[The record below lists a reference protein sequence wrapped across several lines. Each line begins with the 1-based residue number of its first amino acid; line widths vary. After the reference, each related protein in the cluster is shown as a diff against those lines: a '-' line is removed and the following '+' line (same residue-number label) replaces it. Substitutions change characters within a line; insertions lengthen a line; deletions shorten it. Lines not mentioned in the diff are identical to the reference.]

1 MAALETTATIPR
13 NAPMVEKGRFDE
25 AVPLI
30 FNFKPDI
37 TVLSV
42 FFRLLGT
49 SLILSAALMWLIPGV
64 DGDAQM
70 VLIKLGFSVFLMFCG
85 LAVLMYNH
93 PDARPDAYFDPIRRE
108 VRVLQR
114 NSKGRPQTVLRRSY
128 DTLGAV
134 RFHDKNVELHDMDGS
149 VLMRLTLGSSDARH
163 ALRQQL
169 SGVVPIAS

>member
-1 MAALETTATIPR
+1 MAALSTTARIPGGAPLSTG
-13 NAPMVEKGRFDE
+13 NAFEE

-30 FNFKPDI
+30 FNFKPDV
-37 TVLSV
+37 TVVSV
-42 FFRLLGT
+42 FLRILGT
-49 SLILSAALMWLIPGV
+49 ALILSAALMWILPGV
-64 DGDAQM
+64 EGDAQM
-70 VLIKLGFSVFLMFCG
+70 VLIKLGFSIFLLFCG
-85 LAVLMYNH
+85 LAVLMWNH

-134 RFHDKNVELHDMDGS
+134 KFHDKLVELHDMDGS
-149 VLMRLTLGSSDARH
+149 ILMRLTLGSADARH

>member
-1 MAALETTATIPR
+1 
-13 NAPMVEKGRFDE
+13 MV
-25 AVPLI
+25 
-30 FNFKPDI
+30 
-37 TVLSV
+37 SV
-42 FFRLLGT
+42 FLRILGT
-49 SLILSAALMWLIPGV
+49 ALILSSALMWLLPGV

-70 VLIKLGFSVFLMFCG
+70 VLIKLGFSIFLLFCG
-85 LAVLMYNH
+85 LAVLMWNH

-114 NSKGRPQTVLRRSY
+114 NNRGRPQTVLRRSY

-134 RFHDKNVELHDMDGS
+134 KFHDKLVELHDMDGS
-149 VLMRLTLGSSDARH
+149 VLMRLSLGSADARY